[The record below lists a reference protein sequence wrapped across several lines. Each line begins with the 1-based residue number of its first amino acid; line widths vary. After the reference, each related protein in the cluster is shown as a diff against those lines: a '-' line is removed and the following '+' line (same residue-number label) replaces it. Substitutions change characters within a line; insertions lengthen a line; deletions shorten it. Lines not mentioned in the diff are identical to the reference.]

1 MSEENKAIIR
11 RFFEEF
17 ANKGDES
24 VVDQLIGEDIV
35 DHNPQDPNI
44 PPGPEGVKQLFA
56 GRRMAFPDMR
66 VTVEDLVA
74 EGDKVV
80 FRSTITGTHKGEFMG
95 IPPTGK
101 SFSFGNIAIFRI
113 EDGKIVERWGE
124 ADVMGMMQQLG
135 VIPAPGES

>member
-24 VVDQLIGEDIV
+24 VVDKLIGEDIV

-44 PPGPEGVKQLFA
+44 PPGAEGVKQLFA

-80 FRSTITGTHKGEFMG
+80 LRSTVTGTHKGEFMG
-95 IPPTGK
+95 IPPTGN

>member
-17 ANKGDES
+17 VNKGDES
-24 VVDQLIGEDIV
+24 VVDELIAEDIV
-35 DHNPQDPNI
+35 DRDPQAPNI
-44 PPGPEGVKQLFA
+44 PPGPKGVKQLFA
-56 GRRMAFPDMR
+56 DRRLAFPDLS

-80 FRSTITGTHKGEFMG
+80 HRSTVTGTHKGEFMG

-101 SFSFGNIAIFRI
+101 PISFGSIAIFRI

-135 VIPAPGES
+135 VIPTPGES

>member
-1 MSEENKAIIR
+1 MAEENKAIIR

-24 VVDQLIGEDIV
+24 VVDELIGEDIV

-56 GRRMAFPDMR
+56 RRRMAFPDMR

-80 FRSTITGTHKGEFMG
+80 LRSTVTGTHKGEFMG